1 MPYVYQVKHRVTG
14 EFYIGSKYAVG
25 ATPEN
30 TMNYFG
36 SPRGSRERC
45 ARYKYLLLNEK
56 HLLDKI
62 IIGVFETKKEALN
75 CEIEMHS
82 NLFDDPLCLNGAK
95 QTSTKFSASFHG
107 NKHPMFGKPVSET
120 AIQKMR
126 LAKLG
131 KLRGCYSQEHREKMR
146 LAQVGRIFTEEH
158 KQKLSLAKIG
168 KTRGKNK
175 IVNCTHCNKQ
185 GGATG
190 MKRYHFD
197 NCKHKEQVCQQL

>member
-36 SPRGSRERC
+36 SPRGRRERC
-45 ARYKYLLLNEK
+45 SRYKYLLSNER

-62 IIGVFETKKEALN
+62 IVGVFDTKKEALD

-82 NLFDDPLCLNGAK
+82 KLFDDPLCLNGAK
-95 QTSTKFSASFHG
+95 QTSTKFSASFQG
-107 NKHPMFGKPVSET
+107 QDHPMFGKVLSEESCK
-120 AIQKMR
+120 KMR

-131 KLRGCYSQEHREKMR
+131 KKRGPHSAEHSKKIGLSQI
-146 LAQVGRIFTEEH
+146 GRKFTDEH
-158 KQKLSLAKIG
+158 KQKLKLAK
-168 KTRGKNK
+168 
-175 IVNCTHCNKQ
+175 V
-185 GGATG
+185 GATRKTIVIACPHCYKEG
-190 MKRYHFD
+190 CSRLMSRYHFD
-197 NCKHKEQVCQQL
+197 KCKYKEQVCQQL